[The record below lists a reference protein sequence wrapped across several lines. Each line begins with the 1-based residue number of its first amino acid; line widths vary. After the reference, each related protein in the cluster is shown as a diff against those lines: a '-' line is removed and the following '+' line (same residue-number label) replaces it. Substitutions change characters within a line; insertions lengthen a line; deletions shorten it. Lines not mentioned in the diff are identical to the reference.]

1 MVLGIREQAEAGR
14 VSRQIRLP
22 LSKAAEIGFRNM
34 RMRLG
39 RTLITAGG
47 VVLGIAFL
55 DFIWTSQLIH
65 AALARQGSEEVRAA
79 LAVGGEA
86 VRAQQIWLVTL
97 SLLVSAVGITNAMLM
112 AVTERYREIGT
123 MKCLGALD
131 SFVVKMFLIE
141 SGCQGFAGSAAGCIL
156 GASLATLGMVV
167 RYGRE
172 VLAIF
177 PGAAVLGYGLLALLI
192 GMLLAV
198 VSAIYPAYVAARM
211 VPADALRSEI

>member
-1 MVLGIREQAEAGR
+1 MTRTGTITSDAQADKR
-14 VSRQIRLP
+14 IRLP
-22 LSKAAEIGFRNM
+22 LKKAVEIGFRNM
-34 RMRLG
+34 HVRFG

-55 DFIWTSQLIH
+55 TFVWTSQTIYAHL
-65 AALARQGSEEVRAA
+65 ALHGSEELRAA
-79 LAVGGEA
+79 LEVAGEEA
-86 VRAQQIWLVTL
+86 SAQRIWLVTL

-141 SGCQGFAGSAAGCIL
+141 SGFQGFVGSLVGCIL
-156 GASLATLGMVV
+156 GVLMGILAGVIRHGGEVFAAFPTAS
-167 RYGRE
+167 
-172 VLAIF
+172 VLSY
-177 PGAAVLGYGLLALLI
+177 AVIALVI

-198 VSAIYPAYVAARM
+198 ASAIYPAYVAAKM
-211 VPADALRSEI
+211 VPADALRSEF